1 MLTLHLEVGLSVF
14 GPLNFVVIAVLSR
27 IEDRRKLVLLRS
39 AMEKFVELLHFMK
52 LTKEEWEA
60 VTGTDMSLI
69 LPSDGII
76 ETDIESSLN
85 DTGKEK
91 SEGTIERT
99 DTTSETQ
106 QPLTGKEKD
115 VPVFQCRISSRQ
127 RKLSLDEYRKA
138 FLQVPRIEDRK
149 PVLVSGEVRDRLDKF
164 VRRLGGRKMS
174 VSGLLENIAR
184 QHLEIYSEDFEQ
196 WRKL

>member
-1 MLTLHLEVGLSVF
+1 MVT
-14 GPLNFVVIAVLSR
+14 
-27 IEDRRKLVLLRS
+27 K
-39 AMEKFVELLHFMK
+39 KK

-60 VTGTDMSLI
+60 MTGTDMSFI
-69 LPSDGII
+69 LPSDGNI
-76 ETDIESSLN
+76 ETALESSLN
-85 DTGKEK
+85 DTGNREQAK
-91 SEGTIERT
+91 SVEQVEVPFEPQQSPTGREEGIPPSLR
-99 DTTSETQ
+99 
-106 QPLTGKEKD
+106 
-115 VPVFQCRISSRQ
+115 RINSRQ
-127 RKLSLDEYRKA
+127 RKLSLDEYRKT

-149 PVLVSGEVRDRLDKF
+149 PVFVSGEVRDRLDEF

>member
-1 MLTLHLEVGLSVF
+1 MVT
-14 GPLNFVVIAVLSR
+14 
-27 IEDRRKLVLLRS
+27 K
-39 AMEKFVELLHFMK
+39 KK

-60 VTGTDMSLI
+60 MTGTDMSFI
-69 LPSDGII
+69 LPSDGGI
-76 ETDIESSLN
+76 ETALESSLN
-85 DTGKEK
+85 DTGNREQAK
-91 SEGTIERT
+91 SVEQE
-99 DTTSETQ
+99 EVPFEPQ
-106 QPLTGKEKD
+106 QPSIGKEEAI
-115 VPVFQCRISSRQ
+115 PSSQRRISSRQ
-127 RKLSLDEYRKA
+127 RKLSLDEYRKT

-149 PVLVSGEVRDRLDKF
+149 PVFVSGEVRDRLDEF

>member
-1 MLTLHLEVGLSVF
+1 MVT
-14 GPLNFVVIAVLSR
+14 
-27 IEDRRKLVLLRS
+27 K
-39 AMEKFVELLHFMK
+39 KK

-60 VTGTDMSLI
+60 MTGTDMSFI
-69 LPSDGII
+69 LPSDGNI
-76 ETDIESSLN
+76 ETALESYLN
-85 DTGKEK
+85 DTGNSERAK
-91 SEGTIERT
+91 SVEQVEVPF
-99 DTTSETQ
+99 EPQ
-106 QPLTGKEKD
+106 QSPTGREEAA
-115 VPVFQCRISSRQ
+115 PASQRRISSRQ
-127 RKLSLDEYRKA
+127 RKLSLDEYRKV

-149 PVLVSGEVRDRLDKF
+149 PVFVSGEVRDRLDEF

>member
-1 MLTLHLEVGLSVF
+1 MATKK
-14 GPLNFVVIAVLSR
+14 N
-27 IEDRRKLVLLRS
+27 
-39 AMEKFVELLHFMK
+39 

-60 VTGTDMSLI
+60 MTGTDMSFI
-69 LPSDGII
+69 LPSDGDI
-76 ETDIESSLN
+76 ETALESSLN
-85 DTGKEK
+85 DTGQEN
-91 SEGTIERT
+91 SEGTVEQT
-99 DTTSETQ
+99 DTTSEKR
-106 QPLTGKEKD
+106 QPPIGREEGI
-115 VPVFQCRISSRQ
+115 PPSQRRISSKQ

-149 PVLVSGEVRDRLDKF
+149 PVFVSGEVRDRLDEF

-184 QHLEIYSEDFEQ
+184 QHIEIYSEDFEQ

>member
-1 MLTLHLEVGLSVF
+1 MVT
-14 GPLNFVVIAVLSR
+14 
-27 IEDRRKLVLLRS
+27 K
-39 AMEKFVELLHFMK
+39 KK

-60 VTGTDMSLI
+60 MTGTDMSFI
-69 LPSDGII
+69 LPSDGGI
-76 ETDIESSLN
+76 ETALESSLN
-85 DTGKEK
+85 DTGEK
-91 SEGTIERT
+91 KSVGTIEQT
-99 DTTSETQ
+99 DTPSETR
-106 QPLTGKEKD
+106 QPPTGSEES
-115 VPVFQCRISSRQ
+115 VPASQRRISSRQ

-149 PVLVSGEVRDRLDKF
+149 PVFVSGEVRDRLDEF

>member
-1 MLTLHLEVGLSVF
+1 MVT
-14 GPLNFVVIAVLSR
+14 
-27 IEDRRKLVLLRS
+27 K
-39 AMEKFVELLHFMK
+39 KK

-60 VTGTDMSLI
+60 MTGTDMSFI
-69 LPSDGII
+69 LPSDGGI
-76 ETDIESSLN
+76 ETALESSLN
-85 DTGKEK
+85 DSGNREQAK
-91 SEGTIERT
+91 SVEQVEGI
-99 DTTSETQ
+99 
-106 QPLTGKEKD
+106 PLS
-115 VPVFQCRISSRQ
+115 QRRISSRQ

-149 PVLVSGEVRDRLDKF
+149 PVFVSGEVRDRLDEF

-184 QHLEIYSEDFEQ
+184 LHLEIYSEDFEQ

>member
-1 MLTLHLEVGLSVF
+1 MVT
-14 GPLNFVVIAVLSR
+14 
-27 IEDRRKLVLLRS
+27 K
-39 AMEKFVELLHFMK
+39 KK

-60 VTGTDMSLI
+60 MTGTDMSFI
-69 LPSDGII
+69 LPSDGGI
-76 ETDIESSLN
+76 ETALESSLN
-85 DTGKEK
+85 DAGEK
-91 SEGTIERT
+91 KSVGTIEQT
-99 DTTSETQ
+99 DTPSETR
-106 QPLTGKEKD
+106 QPPTGREES
-115 VPVFQCRISSRQ
+115 VPASQRRISSRQ

-149 PVLVSGEVRDRLDKF
+149 PVFVSSEVRDRLDEF

>member
-1 MLTLHLEVGLSVF
+1 MVT
-14 GPLNFVVIAVLSR
+14 
-27 IEDRRKLVLLRS
+27 K
-39 AMEKFVELLHFMK
+39 KK

-60 VTGTDMSLI
+60 MTGTDMSFI
-69 LPSDGII
+69 LPSDGSI
-76 ETDIESSLN
+76 ETARESSLN
-85 DTGKEK
+85 DTGNSEQAK
-91 SEGTIERT
+91 SVKQVEVPLEP
-99 DTTSETQ
+99 Q
-106 QPLTGKEKD
+106 QPPTEREEGIPLS
-115 VPVFQCRISSRQ
+115 QRRISSRQ

-149 PVLVSGEVRDRLDKF
+149 PVFVSGEVRDRLDEF

-184 QHLEIYSEDFEQ
+184 QHLEIYLEDFEQ

>member
-1 MLTLHLEVGLSVF
+1 MVT
-14 GPLNFVVIAVLSR
+14 
-27 IEDRRKLVLLRS
+27 K
-39 AMEKFVELLHFMK
+39 KK

-60 VTGTDMSLI
+60 MTGTDMSLI
-69 LPSDGII
+69 LPSDGSI
-76 ETDIESSLN
+76 ETAIEASLN

-91 SEGTIERT
+91 SEGTVEH
-99 DTTSETQ
+99 TTSESR
-106 QPLTGKEKD
+106 QPSTGKEEA
-115 VPVFQCRISSRQ
+115 VPVSQRRISSRQ

-149 PVLVSGEVRDRLDKF
+149 PVFVSGEVRDRLDEF

>member
-1 MLTLHLEVGLSVF
+1 MVT
-14 GPLNFVVIAVLSR
+14 
-27 IEDRRKLVLLRS
+27 K
-39 AMEKFVELLHFMK
+39 KK

-60 VTGTDMSLI
+60 MTGTDMSLI
-69 LPSDGII
+69 LPSDGSI
-76 ETDIESSLN
+76 ETARESSLN
-85 DTGKEK
+85 DTGN
-91 SEGTIERT
+91 SERAKPVEQV
-99 DTTSETQ
+99 EVPFEPQ
-106 QPLTGKEKD
+106 QPSIGKEEAI
-115 VPVFQCRISSRQ
+115 PSSQRRISSRQ

-149 PVLVSGEVRDRLDKF
+149 PVFVSGEVRDRLDEF

>member
-1 MLTLHLEVGLSVF
+1 MVT
-14 GPLNFVVIAVLSR
+14 
-27 IEDRRKLVLLRS
+27 K
-39 AMEKFVELLHFMK
+39 KK

-60 VTGTDMSLI
+60 MTGTDMSFI
-69 LPSDGII
+69 LPSDGSI
-76 ETDIESSLN
+76 ETALESSLN
-85 DTGKEK
+85 DTGNREQAK
-91 SEGTIERT
+91 SVEQVEVPF
-99 DTTSETQ
+99 EPQ
-106 QPLTGKEKD
+106 QPPTGKEEA
-115 VPVFQCRISSRQ
+115 VLSSQRRISSRQ

-149 PVLVSGEVRDRLDKF
+149 PVFVSGKVRDRLDEF

>member
-1 MLTLHLEVGLSVF
+1 MYG
-14 GPLNFVVIAVLSR
+14 N
-27 IEDRRKLVLLRS
+27 K
-39 AMEKFVELLHFMK
+39 KK

-60 VTGTDMSLI
+60 MTGTDMSFI
-69 LPSDGII
+69 LPSDGGI
-76 ETDIESSLN
+76 ETALESSLN
-85 DTGKEK
+85 DTGEK
-91 SEGTIERT
+91 KSVGTVEQT
-99 DTTSETQ
+99 DTPSETR
-106 QPLTGKEKD
+106 QPPTGREES
-115 VPVFQCRISSRQ
+115 VPASQRRISSRQ

-149 PVLVSGEVRDRLDKF
+149 PVFVSGEVRDRLDEF

>member
-1 MLTLHLEVGLSVF
+1 MVT
-14 GPLNFVVIAVLSR
+14 
-27 IEDRRKLVLLRS
+27 K
-39 AMEKFVELLHFMK
+39 KK

-60 VTGTDMSLI
+60 MTGTDMSFI
-69 LPSDGII
+69 LPSDGGIG
-76 ETDIESSLN
+76 TTLESSLN
-85 DTGKEK
+85 DSGNREQAKSVEQVEVPFEPQQSPTGRE
-91 SEGTIERT
+91 EGI
-99 DTTSETQ
+99 
-106 QPLTGKEKD
+106 PLS
-115 VPVFQCRISSRQ
+115 QRRISSRQ

-149 PVLVSGEVRDRLDKF
+149 PVFVSGEVRDRLDEF

-184 QHLEIYSEDFEQ
+184 LHLEIYSEDFEQ

>member
-1 MLTLHLEVGLSVF
+1 MVT
-14 GPLNFVVIAVLSR
+14 
-27 IEDRRKLVLLRS
+27 K
-39 AMEKFVELLHFMK
+39 KK

-60 VTGTDMSLI
+60 MTGTDMSLI
-69 LPSDGII
+69 LPSDGSI
-76 ETDIESSLN
+76 ETARESSLN
-85 DTGKEK
+85 DTGNSERAK
-91 SEGTIERT
+91 SVEQVEVPF
-99 DTTSETQ
+99 EPQ
-106 QPLTGKEKD
+106 QPSTEKEEAD
-115 VPVFQCRISSRQ
+115 PTSQRRISSRQ

-149 PVLVSGEVRDRLDKF
+149 PVFVSGEVRDRLDEF

-184 QHLEIYSEDFEQ
+184 LHLEIYSEDFEQ